1 MNRSYP
7 NTTNGMPI
15 STAMNQVLQVR
26 RQDKRVELNVL
37 LEDAMNSM
45 TVSGSTCELTLKEVH
60 PWDLFYT
67 SRIFEKAIRL
77 LKCLAQVLL
86 SIMKEGK

>member
-1 MNRSYP
+1 
-7 NTTNGMPI
+7 MPI
-15 STAMNQVLQVR
+15 STAMNQVFQVR
-26 RQDKRVELNVL
+26 SQDERVELNVL

-45 TVSGSTCELTLKEVH
+45 IVSGSTCERTLKEVH

-67 SRIFEKAIRL
+67 SRILEKSIRL

-86 SIMKEGK
+86 SIIKEGR